1 MLPKLLVFVITYLLG
16 SIPVG
21 YLIARYKKI
30 DIRQHGSGNIGATNV
45 FRTLGTN
52 AGITVFIL
60 DILKGTLAV
69 YLGMLVSH
77 NPWFIIFCGLAAIIG
92 HSFSP
97 FLKFTGGRGVATGL
111 GVLLGIAPD
120 IFIFAFLFAAL
131 VIYVTRYVSVA
142 SILTVILVS
151 FALIILGRPLP
162 YCIIAAL
169 VSIFIIIRHIPNI
182 KRLMSGSENK
192 IGVKK

>member
-1 MLPKLLVFVITYLLG
+1 MITKTLILTLSYLLG
-16 SIPVG
+16 SIPFG
-21 YLIARYKKI
+21 YLVARYKRI

-45 FRTLGTN
+45 FRILGTN
-52 AGITVFIL
+52 AGVTVFIL
-60 DILKGTLAV
+60 DVLKGSLAV
-69 YLGMLVSH
+69 YLGLHFSH
-77 NPWFIIFCGLAAIIG
+77 NPWFIILCGLAAIIG

-120 IFIFAFLFAAL
+120 IFVFAFLFAAL

-142 SILTVILVS
+142 SILTVTLVT

-162 YCIIAAL
+162 YCLVALIVTILII
-169 VSIFIIIRHIPNI
+169 VRHIPNI
-182 KRLMSGSENK
+182 KRLMNGTENK
-192 IGVKK
+192 IGVNK